1 MCGVMAETAQQSQG
15 KTQNPKIFAF
25 AIKGKDFFS
34 IHADFFAF
42 GGRFSFSFL
51 RRDLASGIPQIEYDA
66 CGNLVLN
73 LGGRIFDISPKL
85 LKDLKIALKEAN
97 DAKSL
102 GAAPISN
109 SPMRA
114 NASAQV
120 MPARQIS
127 KTNAICKS
135 SAAESFPV
143 LSIRRGR
150 STLISQTT
158 KL

>member
-1 MCGVMAETAQQSQG
+1 MANSAHQSQD
-15 KTQNPKIFAF
+15 KIPNPKIYAF
-25 AIKGKDFFS
+25 ALRGKDFFNVYVE
-34 IHADFFAF
+34 FFAF
-42 GGRFSFSFL
+42 GGRFKFSFPRHNIVSL
-51 RRDLASGIPQIEYDA
+51 PQIEYDA
-66 CGNLVLN
+66 GGNLILN

-102 GAAPISN
+102 GANLNGKEMPT
-109 SPMRA
+109 RA

-120 MPARQIS
+120 IPARQIS